1 MPTGFLARL
10 LSTASHA
17 NLPPEDARTAIATVL
32 VMAARADDQYD
43 AGEREVIDRI
53 LSERYNLSPD
63 DAAALRME
71 GEAVEAEAIDVF
83 QFTRAIKQ
91 VIPLEERTA
100 ILEALWTVVL
110 ADNVRDPHEDALMRV
125 LAERL
130 GLSPME
136 SAQARQRVSG

>member
-1 MPTGFLARL
+1 MSGFLSRL

-17 NLPPEDARTAIATVL
+17 RLPPEDARTAIATVL

-53 LSERYNLSPD
+53 LSERYNLSPEA
-63 DAAALRME
+63 AAALRRE

-91 VIPLEERTA
+91 AIPLEERTA
-100 ILEALWTVVL
+100 IVEALWKVVL
-110 ADNVRDPHEDALMRV
+110 ADNVRDPHEDALMRE

-136 SAQARQRVSG
+136 SARARQRVGG

>member
-1 MPTGFLARL
+1 
-10 LSTASHA
+10 
-17 NLPPEDARTAIATVL
+17 
-32 VMAARADDQYD
+32 MAARADDQYD

-63 DAAALRME
+63 ACGGPARE

-91 VIPLEERTA
+91 RRSCWRKA
-100 ILEALWTVVL
+100 HRRSLEALVESGAGRYTWI
-110 ADNVRDPHEDALMRV
+110 RDLHEDALMRE

-136 SAQARQRVSG
+136 SAQARQRVRGG

>member
-1 MPTGFLARL
+1 MSGFLSRL

-17 NLPPEDARTAIATVL
+17 RLPPEDARTAIATVL

-53 LSERYNLSPD
+53 LSERYNLSLEA
-63 DAAALRME
+63 AAALRRE

-91 VIPLEERTA
+91 AIPLEERTA
-100 ILEALWTVVL
+100 IVEALWKVVL
-110 ADNVRDPHEDALMRV
+110 ADNVRDPHEDALMRE

-136 SAQARQRVSG
+136 SARARQRVGG